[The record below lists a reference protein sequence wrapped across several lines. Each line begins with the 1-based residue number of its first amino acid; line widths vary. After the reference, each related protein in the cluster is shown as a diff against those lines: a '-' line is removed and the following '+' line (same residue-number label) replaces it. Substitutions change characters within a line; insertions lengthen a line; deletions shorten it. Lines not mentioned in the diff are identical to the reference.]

1 MDFKAKQ
8 SYETNNKYK
17 QQLMQGFTKIDEYA
31 QKIQVGNTPNDRT
44 YCT

>member
-8 SYETNNKYK
+8 SYETNNKSK
-17 QQLMQGFTKIDEYA
+17 QQLMQGFTKIDEHT